1 MKRIIIAEDSTTM
14 RLYLRMCLRKIHG
27 VIVTESVDGL
37 DAIEKIREE
46 QFDLLITDL
55 NMPNMG
61 GLKLIEHVRTMGLT
75 VPIIILTTC
84 GEEKDVARG
93 LELGANDYV
102 TKPITGPT
110 LTNLVMNYVM
120 AA

>member
-27 VIVTESVDGL
+27 VMVTESVDGL
-37 DAIEKIREE
+37 DAIEKIQE

-84 GEEKDVARG
+84 GEEKDVERG
-93 LELGANDYV
+93 LQLGANDYV
-102 TKPITGPT
+102 TKPVTGPA

>member
-1 MKRIIIAEDSTTM
+1 MKKIIIAEDSPTM
-14 RLYLRMCLRKIHG
+14 RLYIRMFLRKIHG
-27 VIVTESVDGL
+27 ISVTEAANG
-37 DAIEKIREE
+37 IEALEKLKNEE
-46 QFDLLITDL
+46 FDLLITDL

-75 VPIIILTTC
+75 VPIIILTTS
-84 GEEKDVARG
+84 GEEKDVERG

-102 TKPITGPT
+102 TKPIAGPT